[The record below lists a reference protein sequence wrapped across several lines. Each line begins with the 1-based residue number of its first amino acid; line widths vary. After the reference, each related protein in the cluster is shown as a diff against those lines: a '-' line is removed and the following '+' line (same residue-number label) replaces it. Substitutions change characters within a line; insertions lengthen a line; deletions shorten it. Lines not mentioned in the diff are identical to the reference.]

1 MAAAMANRRA
11 SSGVSSTPAAY
22 ACLAKIGIAP
32 KPAADRRTNRSP
44 SRSRGAPGEVRRVTR
59 REVLGERAT
68 LVEAGAGVD
77 PVLEREHID
86 RTHDRNRDSDG
97 DESDHATTIG
107 HCAPEL

>member
-1 MAAAMANRRA
+1 MAEAMAKRRA
-11 SSGVSSTPAAY
+11 SSAVSATPAAY

-32 KPAADRRTNRSP
+32 KPAADRRTKRSP

-59 REVLGERAT
+59 RGSGERAT

-97 DESDHATTIG
+97 DESDHATTIE